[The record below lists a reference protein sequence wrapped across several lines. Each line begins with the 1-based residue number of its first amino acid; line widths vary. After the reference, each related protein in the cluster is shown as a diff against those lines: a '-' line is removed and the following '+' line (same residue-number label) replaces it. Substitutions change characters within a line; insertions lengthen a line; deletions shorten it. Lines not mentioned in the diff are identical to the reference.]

1 MPRKN
6 QAGTDRFSFSDLCGR
21 PNLDGVDCRSRKLG
35 LRVNQEKTA
44 DVRFGCVDGFD
55 VDAYRR
61 GLGFVESMHSEIN
74 MISVMPTYQQLCLRT
89 TEKVAGYTI
98 SLLHRFPSGARTVS
112 PVARHV
118 LATVLSLPPRRSD

>member
-1 MPRKN
+1 MDTEQERDAKRYRILRDYLLLN
-6 QAGTDRFSFSDLCGR
+6 RIVEHIELSTDDSE
-21 PNLDGVDCRSRKLG
+21 CRSRKLG

-89 TEKVAGYTI
+89 TE
-98 SLLHRFPSGARTVS
+98 
-112 PVARHV
+112 
-118 LATVLSLPPRRSD
+118 RSDDWN

>member
-1 MPRKN
+1 MVLANINVIDKL
-6 QAGTDRFSFSDLCGR
+6 RFALFRSVRMRARLFGSIRESLGII
-21 PNLDGVDCRSRKLG
+21 PPSGGCRSRKLG

-89 TEKVAGYTI
+89 TE
-98 SLLHRFPSGARTVS
+98 
-112 PVARHV
+112 
-118 LATVLSLPPRRSD
+118 RSDDWN